1 MIQNMNK
8 RELIIKTVCNLIGF
22 FMFVRIP
29 FEETIGLIILDF
41 TGGISWYL
49 LGKFLLIW
57 LRRR

>member
-1 MIQNMNK
+1 MDK
-8 RELIIKTVCNLIGF
+8 RELIIKTICNLIGF
-22 FMFVRIP
+22 FTLIRMP